1 MTTTADRIAGRTVT
15 GVMAAMVAATAAAT
29 AVGFWLSYNGLH
41 EFAVRAGLSGAE
53 AWAWPASVDLFIVA
67 GEAGVTISAL
77 RRERDWGAW
86 VYLAL
91 GFAASVTGNVLH
103 VHPGQLPWAPYAV
116 AAVPPMAAMAALA
129 ALLRIVYR
137 LATARASAGESPATV
152 TAREVATARSGER
165 GHAAMLAGSD
175 RARAADRKRSEKA
188 DKERTQRPP
197 GRPRRAVSAR
207 RAGRPKATAKQE
219 AMTALLAEPELSAE
233 ELVERFGVSD
243 RSARRWREEAR
254 ELATTAAANGDGAAT

>member
-1 MTTTADRIAGRTVT
+1 MTTADRIAARTVT

-41 EFAVRAGLSGAE
+41 DFAVRAGLSGAE

-86 VYLAL
+86 AYLAL

-103 VHPGQLPWAPYAV
+103 VHPGVLPWPPYAV

-137 LATARASAGESPATV
+137 LAIGMAATAEPVAIL
-152 TAREVATARSGER
+152 TAREVAAARSGER
-165 GHAAMLAGSD
+165 AYGAALVASARPKRVARERPERRPKTVAKTRTGRRPKGQREAAMAALVAAPEMPAGELAG
-175 RARAADRKRSEKA
+175 
-188 DKERTQRPP
+188 
-197 GRPRRAVSAR
+197 
-207 RAGRPKATAKQE
+207 
-219 AMTALLAEPELSAE
+219 
-233 ELVERFGVSD
+233 RFGVSG
-243 RSARRWREEAR
+243 RTARRYREQAA
-254 ELATTAAANGDGAAT
+254 ELSAAAASNGAGR

>member
-1 MTTTADRIAGRTVT
+1 MTTADRIAGRTVT

-41 EFAVRAGLSGAE
+41 DFAVRAGLSGAE

-86 VYLAL
+86 AYLAL

-103 VHPGQLPWAPYAV
+103 VHPGQLPWPPYAV

-137 LATARASAGESPATV
+137 LATDRAQKAPARATV
-152 TAREVATARSGER
+152 SAREVVIARSGER
-165 GHAAMLAGSD
+165 AYAAALAAS
-175 RARAADRKRSEKA
+175 ARPPKADRKPRTDRTVRTPRSRA
-188 DKERTQRPP
+188 HRRT
-197 GRPRRAVSAR
+197 RAAVKR
-207 RAGRPKATAKQE
+207 E
-219 AMTALLAEPELSAE
+219 AMTALLGNPGMSAE
-233 ELVERFGVSD
+233 ELSATYGVTD
-243 RSARRWREEAR
+243 RTARRWREEAR
-254 ELATTAAANGDGAAT
+254 HMVTDGSAGELTGAAQ